1 MFPWWWSKPVS
12 LSVSFNSTGRAI
24 MSLSC
29 QWINNGGFLF
39 GKTRSWIVGKS
50 AQIQAA
56 IKEVPMRWNLK
67 RYGVAV
73 MAGLAMCIWQGTVLA
88 QGYPSR
94 PIKMIVPYAAGGFT
108 DQVSRVLAES
118 MSKTLGQPIVI
129 DSRAGG
135 GGRIGAE
142 AVTKMS
148 PEGYDLLMTTNGT
161 HTFMAVTEKNLS
173 YDPITDFTPVSL
185 VGSYGLLMVVNPSLP
200 VKTLPE
206 FIKYA
211 KENPGKLNYATSGM
225 GSGLHF
231 AGELFKSMAKVDMT
245 HVPYKGSGPGMQDV
259 ISGICQVIFDGGAKP
274 FVDSGKVRL
283 LGTTSAK
290 RDPRYPQMPT
300 LGEGGLPGYDLT
312 YWVGLFGPKGMSK
325 EVQMKLNA
333 AIKVAVADPQ
343 VQTKLSAMGLVL
355 VGSSPEELVKEI
367 KTETDKLRA
376 IAASIPG
383 GVQ

>member
-1 MFPWWWSKPVS
+1 
-12 LSVSFNSTGRAI
+12 
-24 MSLSC
+24 
-29 QWINNGGFLF
+29 
-39 GKTRSWIVGKS
+39 
-50 AQIQAA
+50 
-56 IKEVPMRWNLK
+56 
-67 RYGVAV
+67 
-73 MAGLAMCIWQGTVLA
+73 
-88 QGYPSR
+88 
-94 PIKMIVPYAAGGFT
+94 
-108 DQVSRVLAES
+108 
-118 MSKTLGQPIVI
+118 
-129 DSRAGG
+129 
-135 GGRIGAE
+135 
-142 AVTKMS
+142 
-148 PEGYDLLMTTNGT
+148 
-161 HTFMAVTEKNLS
+161 
-173 YDPITDFTPVSL
+173 
-185 VGSYGLLMVVNPSLP
+185 
-200 VKTLPE
+200 
-206 FIKYA
+206 
-211 KENPGKLNYATSGM
+211 M

-231 AGELFKSMAKVDMT
+231 AGELFKSMAKVDMI

-343 VQTKLSAMGLVL
+343 VQAKLSAMGLVL
-355 VGSSPEELVKEI
+355 VGSSPEDLVKEI
-367 KTETDKLRA
+367 KTETEKLRA

>member
-1 MFPWWWSKPVS
+1 
-12 LSVSFNSTGRAI
+12 

-29 QWINNGGFLF
+29 QGINNGDSLF
-39 GKTRSWIVGKS
+39 GKTRSLIVGKRD
-50 AQIQAA
+50 QIQLA
-56 IKEVPMRWNLK
+56 INEVPMRLSLK
-67 RYGVAV
+67 CFGSATLF
-73 MAGLAMCIWQGTVLA
+73 GLVFCLWQSAAFA
-88 QGYPSR
+88 QSYPSR

-142 AVTKMS
+142 AVTKMP
-148 PEGYDLLMTTNGT
+148 PEGYDLSMTTNGT

-173 YDPITDFTPVSL
+173 YDPVTDFTPISL

-211 KENPGKLNYATSGM
+211 KDNPGKLNYATSGM

-312 YWVGLFGPKGMSK
+312 YWVGLFGPKGMAK
-325 EVQMKLNA
+325 DVQMKLNS

-343 VQTKLSAMGLVL
+343 VQAKLSAMGLVL
-355 VGSSPEELVKEI
+355 VASSPEDLVKEI